1 MQKKPS
7 YEKLEQRIKT
17 LAAEA
22 ASLKH
27 AESALQKS
35 EERHRAIVT
44 AFDGL
49 IYVCSQDYRIE
60 FMNKNLVERTGYDA
74 TGDLCFKV
82 LHERDAVCPWCVN
95 EQVFKGETI
104 RWEVQSPKDNRW
116 YYVVNTP
123 IYHPD
128 GSLSKQSM
136 IQDITDRKQMDEM
149 LRASE
154 EKYRL
159 LVNNLPGIVYKGHR
173 DWTVEFFDEKVE
185 LLTGYDADEFNS
197 RNLKWSDIIVE
208 EDLEAVREHFI
219 QALKTDKSYLRE
231 YRIKSKAGNI
241 RWIQARGQIVCD
253 AQGKVDYVGG
263 VFFDIT
269 DRKFAEEALRESE
282 EKFRSIVE
290 SSPMG
295 IHMYA
300 LEPNGR
306 LAFTGANP
314 AADAILGVDNTQFV
328 GKTIEESFPML
339 IETEVPERF
348 RRACASGEIWQTEQ
362 IDYEDEHIKGAYEV
376 HAFQTAPNTMAAM
389 FLDITHRIQTQEKLK
404 KSERFLQNIFDTIQ
418 DGISVLDKELNI
430 VQVNNT
436 MEKWYAHAMPFTGKK
451 CYEVYHGRTK
461 RCKICPSIRALETG
475 SLQMD
480 IVPLIESGQA
490 VGWLELYSFP
500 IMDKNEKPRGIVEY
514 VRNITDRK
522 RAEQALRES
531 EQRFRTVADFTYNW
545 ESWIAPDGNYHY
557 VSPSCER
564 ITGYQAQEFINRT
577 ELLEK
582 IVHPEDRDFYSRHLA
597 GEMESKDP
605 LNLEFRIITRN
616 GSKRWISHTCQPVYG
631 DDGNFLG
638 RRASNRDITEKKRGE
653 TALRKA
659 HAELERR
666 VEQRTAELVAANKEL
681 TAEISSRK
689 RAEKAL
695 KRRGVELEMKT
706 IGLEEANTALK
717 VLLKQREEDK
727 TELEEKVLLNV
738 RELVLPYLEKLKKKK
753 MNEKQRAY
761 IGILESNLN
770 DIVSPF
776 VHGLSA
782 KLIKLSP
789 TELQVTNLI
798 KQGKTTKE
806 IADMMNLATSTIDFH
821 RNNIRKKF
829 GIRNKKTNLRTYLAS
844 FS

>member
-1 MQKKPS
+1 MS
-7 YEKLEQRIKT
+7 NNSTHEELEQRIT
-17 LAAEA
+17 ELEAEA
-22 ASLKH
+22 ASLKY

-35 EERHRAIVT
+35 EERYRAIVT

-49 IYVCSQDYRIE
+49 IYVCSQEYRIE
-60 FMNKNLVERTGYDA
+60 FMNKQFVERTGYDA
-74 TGDLCFKV
+74 TGDLCYTA
-82 LHERDAVCPWCVN
+82 LHDRDSVCPWCVN
-95 EQVFKGETI
+95 EQVFKGETV

-116 YYVVNTP
+116 YYVVNSP

-128 GSLSKQSM
+128 GSLSKQAM
-136 IQDITDRKQMDEM
+136 IQDITDRKKMDEK
-149 LRASE
+149 LRESE
-154 EKYRL
+154 KKYRL
-159 LVNNLPGIVYKGHR
+159 LVNNLPGIVYKGYK
-173 DWTVEFFDEKVE
+173 DWSVEFFDRKVE

-197 RNLKWSDIIVE
+197 RKMKWSDIIAE
-208 EDLEAVREHFI
+208 DDLEAAREHFI

-231 YRIKSKAGNI
+231 YRIKSKAGDI
-241 RWIQARGQIVCD
+241 HWIQSRGQIVCD
-253 AQGKVDYVGG
+253 DQGEVEYVSG

-269 DRKFAEEALRESE
+269 DRKWAEEALRESE
-282 EKFRSIVE
+282 EKFRNIVE

-300 LEPNGR
+300 LEPDGR
-306 LAFTGANP
+306 LVFAGANP
-314 AADAILGVDNTQFV
+314 AADAILGIDNTQFV
-328 GKTIEESFPML
+328 GKTIEESFPSL
-339 IETEVPERF
+339 INTEVPERY
-348 RRACASGEIWQTEQ
+348 RRACASGQVWQTEQ
-362 IDYEDEHIKGAYEV
+362 IDYEDEQIKGAYEV
-376 HAFQTAPNTMAAM
+376 HAFQTAPKTMAAM
-389 FLDITHRIQTQEKLK
+389 FLDITHRKQTQEKLK
-404 KSERFLQNIFDTIQ
+404 KSESFLQNIFDTIQ
-418 DGISVLDKELNI
+418 DGISVLDQDLKILR
-430 VQVNNT
+430 VNNT
-436 MEKWYAHAMPFTGKK
+436 IEKWYAHAMPITGKK

-480 IVPLIESGQA
+480 VVPLVESGQS

-500 IMDKNEKPRGIVEY
+500 IMDKNEKPTGIVEY
-514 VRNITDRK
+514 VRNITNRK
-522 RAEQALRES
+522 QAEHALRES

-545 ESWIAPDGNYHY
+545 ESWIAPDGNYLY

-564 ITGYQAQEFINRT
+564 ITGYQGQEFINRT

-582 IVHPEDRDFYSRHLA
+582 IVHPEDRNFLSEHLV
-597 GEMESKDP
+597 GEMESKDT
-605 LNLEFRIITRN
+605 LNVEFRIITRN
-616 GSKRWISHTCQPVYG
+616 GDTRWISHICQPVYG

-659 HAELERR
+659 HDELERR
-666 VEQRTAELVAANKEL
+666 VGQRTAELVAANKEL
-681 TAEISSRK
+681 RAEISSR
-689 RAEKAL
+689 RSAEKAL

-706 IGLEEANTALK
+706 IGLKEANTALK
-717 VLLKQREEDK
+717 VLLKQREVDK

-753 MNEKQRAY
+753 MNDKQRAY

-776 VHGLSA
+776 VHGLSS

-806 IADMMNLATSTIDFH
+806 IADIMNLATSTIDFH
-821 RNNIRKKF
+821 RNNIRKKL
-829 GIRNKKTNLRTYLAS
+829 GIRNKKTNLRTYLSS
-844 FS
+844 FL